1 MAAASVRDSKLV
13 DAVQRLVTR
22 DLESDGT
29 DESFPSHP
37 VWRRLRDIG
46 SELWLDTGNQQQAA
60 VQWSREFTALTTNN
74 SLLNR
79 EVQTGAYDGLILEA
93 DRILDRFNLT
103 GRERMLEITFVLNA
117 RHALRLVDQ
126 FDAYVSVEEHTEL
139 AHTVKEAVH
148 YGRRYHRI
156 HPERFIIKVPLTPAG
171 LLTTRQL
178 EQDDVPVN
186 HTLGFSARQNYV
198 VTRFAEPHFV
208 NVFLG
213 RLNSFVADNELGS
226 GNNVGEKTVLASQ
239 RTVEN
244 LRDTGATTRQI
255 GASFREGSQ
264 VARLAG
270 LDVMTLPPGV
280 AGDFL
285 APDPDPSNLRDRRG
299 ESYEPVLA
307 EDADPETV
315 GLTDLWEVDAG
326 LEEAV
331 DGLLEEDPDTADDL
345 VDVFHAYGCGS
356 LFPRWTTEDIRASEE
371 EGKIP
376 RYTSWAK
383 RLRDGEVGLD
393 SLMNLAGLNSFKA
406 SQSAMD
412 TRVRDVLADASPQV
426 G

>member
-1 MAAASVRDSKLV
+1 MNASPVRDSKLV
-13 DAVQRLVTR
+13 DAVHRLVTR
-22 DLESDGT
+22 EVDT
-29 DESFPSHP
+29 DKIDEPFPSNP

-79 EVQTGAYDGLILEA
+79 EVQTGEYDGLILEA

-103 GRERMLEITFVLNA
+103 ERERMLEITFVLNA

-139 AHTVKEAVH
+139 AHTVEEAVH

-156 HPERFIIKVPLTPAG
+156 HPERFIVKVPLTPAG
-171 LLTTRQL
+171 LLATRQL
-178 EQDDVPVN
+178 EQEDVPVN

-213 RLNSFVADNELGS
+213 RLNSFVADNELGA
-226 GNNVGEKTVLASQ
+226 GNNVGEKAVLASQ
-239 RTVEN
+239 QAVEN

-285 APDPDPSNLRDRRG
+285 ASDPDPSNLRDRRG
-299 ESYEPVLA
+299 ESCEPVLA
-307 EDADPETV
+307 EDVDSKTV

-345 VDVFHAYGCGS
+345 VDIFGAYGCED
-356 LFPRWTTEDIRASEE
+356 LFPRWTPEDVRASEE

-376 RYTSWAK
+376 QYTSWAK
-383 RLRDGEVGLD
+383 RLRDGEIGLD